1 MNATP
6 AAHSSR
12 WPASQCALRHASP
25 QYLGPPQPSQRSSGL
40 SSGRWPQLS
49 QKRRVAIHVPSLSFD
64 EAQRAQGSM
73 GHFATRQNL
82 QMSRLCSVADPL
94 VDVVYVCPFALSDD
108 LSGYY
113 HRLLELSL
121 IHI

>member
-1 MNATP
+1 MEDEARW
-6 AAHSSR
+6 AAL
-12 WPASQCALRHASP
+12 QDGLRT
-25 QYLGPPQPSQRSSGL
+25 
-40 SSGRWPQLS
+40 RWPQLS

-94 VDVVYVCPFALSDD
+94 VDIDAAL
-108 LSGYY
+108 
-113 HRLLELSL
+113 
-121 IHI
+121 